1 MEYCEGQS
9 LREFIKEK
17 KNKNELIEEEII
29 YGYILDICLGIKT
42 IHDNNIIHRDL
53 KPENLFLTKDK
64 KNIKIGDF
72 GIARQLD
79 NQKQLVSS
87 KIGTPAYAAPEV
99 HDKKNEKYNIK
110 ADIWSFGCIIYELF
124 TLKVCFVSGYDL
136 CNKIN
141 KKEEEYYLKIDTE
154 KYDVRWELLIECMLE
169 KDDKERPNI
178 NEIYELIKKKEDITL
193 NPISN
198 IEEFKKKILDKKE
211 IFLMRSNSIL
221 NFYLILYSFCNRR

>member
-1 MEYCEGQS
+1 MRSQS

-169 KDDKERPNI
+169 KDVKERPNI

-198 IEEFKKKILDKKE
+198 IKEFENKMDKKKIY
-211 IFLMRSNSIL
+211 LMRCNSIL